1 MTLESA
7 SNSVCENLSKL
18 VIHDPSQL
26 LTDETSEQRISEI
39 VRKSSE
45 GLSPEMKKRVWDE
58 FFDVGPL
65 EALLADHSI
74 TEVMITGADSIYFER
89 GGKLEKHNDKF
100 LTELSFRNFVQRV
113 CREANVIPTL
123 DAPFVDGV
131 WRSWRLHMAIPPSV
145 PTTTIT
151 LRKHPDNPWTFDDL
165 EKNEWASRES
175 ISYLLALVR
184 EKKNFLIV
192 GSTGSGKTSVLN
204 ACLQLTEIN
213 ERSILIEDTSE
224 LRLPN
229 IVSTKLLTRR
239 DPHRILRDI
248 DQSELLKQSL
258 RMRPD
263 RIVMGEIRGGEA
275 KDLLMAFAT
284 GHSGC
289 MGTLH
294 AESARQALIR
304 LEMLVQIGAA
314 QWNLQAVRTLV
325 LLSLQAIVVVKR
337 CEDGKR
343 KLEGIYKI
351 ASLEDVGFL
360 LERVG

>member
-1 MTLESA
+1 MNLETVSH
-7 SNSVCENLSKL
+7 SICKNLSTL
-18 VIHDPSQL
+18 IVHDPSQL
-26 LTDETSEQRISEI
+26 LSEQSSEQKISEI
-39 VRKSSE
+39 VRVNCESLNE
-45 GLSPEMKKRVWDE
+45 NEKKRVWAE

-65 EALLADHSI
+65 EPLLVDQSI
-74 TEVMITGADSIYFER
+74 TEVMVTGPDSLYI
-89 GGKLEKHNDKF
+89 EKEGRLLKHEDRF
-100 LTELSFRNFVQRV
+100 LSELSFRNFVQRV

-123 DAPFVDGV
+123 DAPFVDGI
-131 WRSWRLHMAIPPSV
+131 WRGWRLHMAISPAV
-145 PTTTIT
+145 PKTTLT
-151 LRKHPDNPWTFDDL
+151 LRRHPDNPWKFSDL
-165 EKNEWASRES
+165 QEAQWASPDS
-175 ISYLLALVR
+175 IEYLRKLVS

-204 ACLQLTEIN
+204 ACLQETQAN
-213 ERSILIEDTSE
+213 ERAILIEDTSE
-224 LRLPN
+224 LSLPN

-263 RIVMGEIRGGEA
+263 RIIMGEIRGGEA

-304 LEMLVQIGAA
+304 LEMLVQIGAS

-337 CEDGKR
+337 TSEGKR
-343 KLEGIYKI
+343 QLEGIFKI

-360 LERVG
+360 LERVA